1 MREFLDNRDQYVIPG
16 QVNIVADS
24 YNETARLTAI
34 LDALLS
40 RAQQIEESVGFLK
53 DNIEPV
59 GNSINAALTL
69 TENRISY
76 LLSSITS
83 LNKLKAVAPGS
94 AKEVDVKLANL
105 TSGEYANMSYSASDG
120 GIVMSSVNTLLF
132 RENDG

>member
-1 MREFLDNRDQYVIPG
+1 MREFLDNRDQYVIPA

-24 YNETARLTAI
+24 YNETTRLRAI

-40 RAQQIEESVGFLK
+40 RAKQIEESVGFLS

-59 GNSINAALTL
+59 NESIDAALTL

-94 AKEVDVKLANL
+94 AKEIDVRLSDL
-105 TSGEYANMSYSASDG
+105 TSGEYSNMTYSASDG
-120 GIVMSSVNTLLF
+120 GIIMSSINTLLF
-132 RENDG
+132 REK